1 MAKKHNICTLNE
13 IRKCNSISNANNMSV
28 SNIKET
34 ILVVDDTVSVADY
47 VQYILEERGYKTIIA
62 SNGTQAMVMALEYR
76 PDLILL
82 DIMLPDIDGY
92 TICSQLKADRKTREI
107 PVVFLSALNSQFDKI
122 KAFKCGAVDFVTK
135 PIQAEELTARVKS
148 HLTISTLNRALQS
161 SNRDLETLVSER
173 TKELE
178 DSNKKL
184 AEINARLEKTIG
196 DYRTAQER
204 AANDDEYKAKMLSK
218 LSHEIL
224 NDTNVI
230 VGFSDIIKITD
241 DRDKLVEYSDC
252 IRESAGCLV
261 SAINTVQEYNNVII
275 GKTVVNMQRV
285 NIGTVLGG
293 VCQNFTAMAQARN
306 IKISVNNENSDGAE
320 IFTDEMMLTSILS
333 KLLDNA
339 LKFSDNGSVEI
350 GASNSGGSAVFYV
363 RDNGI
368 GIPPDLIDTVLEP
381 FVRGTK
387 VCDTFKR
394 GLGLGLSIVKEYVA
408 RLNGELWFDSSPG
421 KGSIF
426 YVSLPVN
433 NNGKVASD
441 NLSAIRFDGVSVLVG
456 EDDDVSFV
464 LLSET
469 LRKYAVKAL
478 RAKTGKELFELY
490 RQNSDVQMVISNLKL
505 PMMSGS
511 EAMKLIRKMSPSIT
525 TVAQIPYFSAED
537 KRAFA
542 ESGCDCYIDRPA
554 NDLQV
559 RELLAKYLLRK

>member
-1 MAKKHNICTLNE
+1 
-13 IRKCNSISNANNMSV
+13 MSV

-293 VCQNFTAMAQARN
+293 VCQKFTAMAQARN

-469 LRKYAVKAL
+469 LRKYGVKAL

-490 RQNSDVQMVISNLKL
+490 RQNSDIQMVISNLRL
-505 PMMSGS
+505 PMMNGS
-511 EAMKLIRKMSPSIT
+511 EAMKLIRKMSPSII
-525 TVAQIPYFSAED
+525 TVAQMPYFSAED

>member
-1 MAKKHNICTLNE
+1 MSINNITQ
-13 IRKCNSISNANNMSV
+13 
-28 SNIKET
+28 T
-34 ILVVDDTVSVADY
+34 ILVVDDSKPVSEY
-47 VQYILEERGYKTIIA
+47 VQVVLEERGYKTITA
-62 SNGTQAMVMALEYR
+62 NNGSQAMVMAVEYR

-82 DIMLPDIDGY
+82 DIMMPDVDGY
-92 TICSQLKADRKTREI
+92 TICSQLKADRKTRDI
-107 PVVFLSALNSQFDKI
+107 PVIFLSALNSQFDKI

-135 PIQAEELTARVKS
+135 PIQVEELTARVKS
-148 HLTISTLNRALQS
+148 HLTISRLNRALQS
-161 SNRDLETLVSER
+161 SNRDLESLVSER

-196 DYRTAQER
+196 DYRAAKER
-204 AANDDEYKAKMLSK
+204 AASDDEYKAKMLSK

-224 NDTNVI
+224 NDTNII
-230 VGFSDIIKITD
+230 VGFSELIKVTD
-241 DRDKLVEYSDC
+241 DRDRRNEYADC
-252 IRESAGCLV
+252 IKESAGSLV
-261 SAINTVQEYNNVII
+261 SAINAVQEYNNVVI
-275 GKTVVNMQRV
+275 GRTTVNMQRV
-285 NIGTVLGG
+285 NIGAVLHG
-293 VCQNFTAMAQARN
+293 VCQKFIERAQKRN
-306 IKISVNNENSDGAE
+306 IDIAVNNEFSDGAE

-333 KLLDNA
+333 KIIANS
-339 LKFSDNGSVEI
+339 LKYSEKGPIEI
-350 GASNSGGSAVFYV
+350 GASNNGGTAVFYV
-363 RDNGI
+363 RDCGI
-368 GIPPDLIDTVLEP
+368 GIGPDVIDHVLEP
-381 FVRGTK
+381 FVRGVKT
-387 VCDTFKR
+387 CDNSNK
-394 GLGLGLSIVKEYVA
+394 GLGLGLSIVKEYVQ
-408 RLNGELWFDSSPG
+408 RLNGEIWFDSSPG
-421 KGSIF
+421 VGTIF
-426 YVSLPVN
+426 YISLPVN
-433 NNGKVASD
+433 NGNGKIATED
-441 NLSAIRFDGVSVLVG
+441 LSAISFGGTSVLVG
-456 EDDDVSFV
+456 EDDDVSFA
-464 LLSET
+464 LLNET